1 MVNQVADI
9 SREGLIV
16 RSLTPLVGKGRCFGV
31 QRRIEKSGLGNYVII
46 AAFYRE
52 ISCLIL

>member
-16 RSLTPLVGKGRCFGV
+16 RSLTPLVGKGRSFGV
-31 QRRIEKSGLGNYVII
+31 QHRIEKSGLSNYVVI